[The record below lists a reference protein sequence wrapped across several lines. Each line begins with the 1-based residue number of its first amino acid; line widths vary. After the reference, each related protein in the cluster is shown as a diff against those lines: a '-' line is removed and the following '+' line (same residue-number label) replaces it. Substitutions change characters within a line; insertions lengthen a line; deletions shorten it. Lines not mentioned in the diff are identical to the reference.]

1 MQTFFVYGPLFLF
14 AEDAIASRTS
24 RLADT
29 IASDD
34 MLAESDPLARHL
46 SKSVYM
52 CYQTYHNSNN
62 FSALIIGGKKYSS
75 KIFSHT

>member
-34 MLAESDPLARHL
+34 MLAESDPFGLGRL
-46 SKSVYM
+46 S
-52 CYQTYHNSNN
+52 
-62 FSALIIGGKKYSS
+62 FS
-75 KIFSHT
+75 

>member
-1 MQTFFVYGPLFLF
+1 MYANILCIWALFLF

-34 MLAESDPLARHL
+34 MLAESDPFGLGRL
-46 SKSVYM
+46 S
-52 CYQTYHNSNN
+52 
-62 FSALIIGGKKYSS
+62 FG
-75 KIFSHT
+75 